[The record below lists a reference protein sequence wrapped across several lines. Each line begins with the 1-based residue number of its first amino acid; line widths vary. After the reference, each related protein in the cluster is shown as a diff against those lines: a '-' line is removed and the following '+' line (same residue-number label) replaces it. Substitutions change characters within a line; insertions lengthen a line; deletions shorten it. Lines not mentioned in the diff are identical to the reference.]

1 MHRFID
7 GEDRM
12 QRALLPHSLEDYV
25 GEENPVRVIEVF
37 IDELDLPALGFSG
50 MTRGATGRP
59 AYHPSTL
66 LKIYL
71 YGYLNRVQS
80 SRRLEREAQRNIE
93 LMWLTGRLAPDF
105 KTIADFRKD
114 NGAAI
119 RSVCRQFVELC
130 RGLKLFTGAVVAI
143 DGSKFKAVNN
153 RDKNYTVAKVT
164 GRMEQVNASIARYL
178 RALDQADRE
187 ESDIAEAKSG
197 RLKEKIAG
205 LRRQMQALKAM
216 EQRVQDAPD
225 QQVSLTDPD
234 ARSMA
239 TSGKGTATVGYNVQI
254 AVDAEHRLIVAH
266 EVINQGSG
274 RQQLAPMAF
283 KAQQAT
289 GCDKITALADR
300 GYFNGD
306 QVLSC
311 ERTGVAPIVPK
322 TLTSSGAKR
331 GFFTR
336 QDFIYNAEH
345 DHYTCPAGAKLTKIH
360 RRVDHTVDFDR
371 YRHLSAC
378 FTCPLRPRCT
388 PTPRRIIK
396 RWENEDVLDRMQDR
410 LDRMPDAM
418 GVRRQT
424 VEHPFGTLK
433 AWMGATHFL
442 TRTLDKVRTEMSLHV
457 LAYNTQA
464 NDQDLRSG
472 TADGGDQN
480 LIASLKL
487 LASVCLS
494 ASALTP
500 GKHGAS
506 THTSDAFSHGLG
518 HEYAFGRTRL
528 DGSIAPFSAVPCG
541 SGRGVR
547 STQ

>member
-1 MHRFID
+1 MHRFIH
-7 GEDRM
+7 GEERM
-12 QRALLPHSLEDYV
+12 QQALLPHSLEDYV
-25 GEENPVRVIEVF
+25 SEENPVRVVEVF
-37 IDELDLPALGFSG
+37 IDELDLAALGFSG
-50 MTRGATGRP
+50 MTPAATGRP

-71 YGYLNRVQS
+71 YGYLNRLQS

-105 KTIADFRKD
+105 KTIADFRRD
-114 NGAAI
+114 NGEAI
-119 RSVCRQFVELC
+119 RAVCFQFVVLCRQL
-130 RGLKLFTGAVVAI
+130 GLFTRAVVAI

-153 RDKNYTVAKVT
+153 RDKNFTVAKVSK
-164 GRMEQVNASIARYL
+164 RIEQVDASIARYL
-178 RALDQADRE
+178 AALDRADRE
-187 ESDIAEAKSG
+187 ESDVAEAKSG

-205 LRRQMQALKAM
+205 LRRQMQSLKEMA
-216 EQRVQDAPD
+216 QQVQAAPD

-239 TSGKGTATVGYNVQI
+239 TSGRGTGIVGYNVQI
-254 AVDAEHRLIVAH
+254 AVDAEHHLIVAH
-266 EVINQGSG
+266 EVINQGYDRS
-274 RQQLAPMAF
+274 QLAPMAL

-289 GCDKITALADR
+289 GCEQVTALADR
-300 GYFNGD
+300 GYFSGD

-311 ERTGVAPIVPK
+311 EGTGVAPIVPK

-360 RRVDHTVDFDR
+360 RRVDHTEDFDR

-388 PTPRRIIK
+388 PTQRRIIK
-396 RWENEDVLDRMQDR
+396 RWENEDVLDRMQAR
-410 LDRMPDAM
+410 LDRMPEAM

-457 LAYNTQA
+457 LAYNLKRMITIF
-464 NDQDLRSG
+464 G
-472 TADGGDQN
+472 VG
-480 LIASLKL
+480 SLM
-487 LASVCLS
+487 A
-494 ASALTP
+494 AI
-500 GKHGAS
+500 
-506 THTSDAFSHGLG
+506 
-518 HEYAFGRTRL
+518 RT
-528 DGSIAPFSAVPCG
+528 
-541 SGRGVR
+541 
-547 STQ
+547 